1 MLYLDYSRQEGQW
14 IPNRFGG
21 RENLEAVEF
30 LKHFNDLA
38 HTEHPGVVTIAEES
52 TAWPLV
58 TRPPYL
64 GGLGFNFKWNMGWMH
79 DTLGYF
85 RREGIHRKYHQN
97 DLTFAMLYHYHE
109 NFILPLS
116 HDEVVHGKGSLLGK
130 MPGDEWQRF
139 ANLRALLA
147 YQWLF
152 PGKPL
157 LMMGGEFGQSSEWNA
172 NASLDWGLLDQGPY
186 HRGVQRLVRDLNR
199 LYQDESAL
207 WEGDYDV
214 NGFFWVDCSDADN
227 SILSFVRQN
236 REGSRRL
243 LVILNLTPVLRH
255 NYRVGLPRGGCWRE
269 VLNTDSGLYG
279 GSNQGNLGGVQAG
292 EYQVQHQPFSAAFT
306 LPPLSVLAFRHQEPG

>member
-1 MLYLDYSRQEGQW
+1 
-14 IPNRFGG
+14 
-21 RENLEAVEF
+21 
-30 LKHFNDLA
+30 
-38 HTEHPGVVTIAEES
+38 
-52 TAWPLV
+52 
-58 TRPPYL
+58 
-64 GGLGFNFKWNMGWMH
+64 MGWMH